1 MLSGLSESILS
12 RRVGSLNCSGFS
24 FGNRVVF
31 GKSFICLSLIK
42 NKFLPPSFQMKRL
55 GDDEGGGA
63 KSEENRQ
70 RSATEVQQGWIEPGQ
85 GREFG
90 DGKLNKI
97 NSL

>member
-31 GKSFICLSLIK
+31 VKSFICLSLIK

-55 GDDEGGGA
+55 GDDCGRR
-63 KSEENRQ
+63 SEER
-70 RSATEVQQGWIEPGQ
+70 RESTEV
-85 GREFG
+85 
-90 DGKLNKI
+90 
-97 NSL
+97 SY